1 MAGNSGF
8 PYCPIIKGDKWYFAG
23 KEMLK
28 LSFISNISFFDPKTF
43 KDKRDFF
50 RWFVL
55 CAWQRNY
62 GHLLCGPLNQA
73 RCRCKYFVTQV
84 WTRGFPVC
92 IFCEVRTFCRC
103 DVQDNIFLVCAAE
116 YYNNVLASELN
127 MCARYI
133 STAEWAWAAYER
145 SGGRADQTLYIDA
158 PRILPPAPCAVQC
171 QSCSNTFHKRVRSD
185 ISPALPHPTG
195 TSLSH
200 FYCRLRG
207 KRWGLDNLLF
217 FSYHGPKS
225 LKI

>member
-1 MAGNSGF
+1 MRRAF
-8 PYCPIIKGDKWYFAG
+8 TLFLIFHFLT
-23 KEMLK
+23 LK
-28 LSFISNISFFDPKTF
+28 LSKT
-43 KDKRDFF
+43 KEILF

-84 WTRGFPVC
+84 WTWNFPVC
-92 IFCEVRTFCRC
+92 IFCDASLNLLPMWQTH
-103 DVQDNIFLVCAAE
+103 DNIFLVCAAE

-158 PRILPPAPCAVQC
+158 PRILPPPHVQYNANLVLTH
-171 QSCSNTFHKRVRSD
+171 STKEWEV
-185 ISPALPHPTG
+185 ISALPCPIQQEPRFLTFIVD
-195 TSLSH
+195 SAA
-200 FYCRLRG
+200 RG
-207 KRWGLDNLLF
+207 EA
-217 FSYHGPKS
+217 
-225 LKI
+225 